1 MDCSK
6 QKRHAVLLYRSAMA
20 FLVFFFARP
29 LAYSQLSHSFGQ
41 IPVGNSDTNGFVR
54 VDKVFYSLSLGN
66 GRNAELFLKFSSDPR
81 QEPKYL
87 GVYWAIPFFDSNII
101 KLSTNRYRWVAPNL
115 RTYTFNKEQKA
126 DRGYKETYILNT
138 TGKLKLNVAKD
149 GSICIEN
156 VDDLKNRYLFKN
168 GRLVSF
174 CEGKDAD
181 TFKISY
187 ETGSRPSSVYNVG
200 KNSTE
205 IKFAYN
211 KDGFLAK
218 IVFPND
224 KKALFITYSECDTF
238 AEDGITKQGKLLK
251 SISSITFADGKKEE
265 YRYSAEAKKKNRN
278 ILTKKEEGEMS
289 ANVPINKFEQKIGE
303 DNKGFIEWDATTGII
318 VSDSGGEYAVRN
330 PIFDKYSSEYTDGV
344 FVADRKREMKTK
356 ESRISYKNPENK
368 YAEVWDYSLRT
379 AVKIEQNPHTGEQT
393 RTSYIG
399 TPGNASMKIRKI
411 EKKLAGENNWKI
423 SLTKAYDNK
432 GNLIREIDGQENV
445 VSIINKEAKTEYFTN
460 GILSKVIE
468 KNENNQS
475 LKELYADGRIRYMA
489 VNDGS
494 IMKESHYVNGI
505 LTKYTEYDLKTKK
518 YTTTRIGNSY
528 DIWDRTENGT
538 MRRIKLTNSKKE
550 ICIFYNKSGTIVTS
564 NSFNLG
570 RKEKQ

>member
-1 MDCSK
+1 MNNLK
-6 QKRHAVLLYRSAMA
+6 QKRHLLPLCRGVLAFFVLCLSAS
-20 FLVFFFARP
+20 FLSAQV
-29 LAYSQLSHSFGQ
+29 SHSFGQ

-54 VDKVFYSLSLGN
+54 VDKVFCDIALGN
-66 GRNAELFLKFSSDPR
+66 GRNAKLFFKFSSDPR

-87 GVYWAIPFFDSNII
+87 GAYWAIPFFDSNVV
-101 KLSTNRYRWVAPNL
+101 KLSANRCRWIAPNL
-115 RTYTFNKEQKA
+115 RPYTFNKAQKA
-126 DRGYKETYILNT
+126 ERGYKETYILNT
-138 TGKLKLNVAKD
+138 TGKLKLNIAKD
-149 GSICIEN
+149 DSICIEN
-156 VDDLKNRYLFKN
+156 VDDSRNRYLLKN

-181 TFKISY
+181 TFRISY
-187 ETGSRPSSVYNVG
+187 ENGNRPRMVYNVG
-200 KNSTE
+200 KNLTE
-205 IKFAYN
+205 IEFAYN
-211 KDGFLAK
+211 KEGFLTK

-224 KKALFITYSECDTF
+224 KRALFITYSECNTL

-356 ESRISYKNPENK
+356 ESRISYKKPENK

-423 SLTKAYDNK
+423 SLTKAYDDE
-432 GNLIREIDGQENV
+432 GNLIREIDNNGNIRSYLYRTLCNTKYK
-445 VSIINKEAKTEYFTN
+445 SIYEN
-460 GILSKVIE
+460 GILLEESGIKGDRLVYIFRIINNTSYKTIVKDEEISEYVNDKCIRRVLFSNGKIE
-468 KNENNQS
+468 KILIYVE
-475 LKELYADGRIRYMA
+475 E
-489 VNDGS
+489 VNPLVFS
-494 IMKESHYVNGI
+494 KSNISN
-505 LTKYTEYDLKTKK
+505 LT
-518 YTTTRIGNSY
+518 
-528 DIWDRTENGT
+528 
-538 MRRIKLTNSKKE
+538 
-550 ICIFYNKSGTIVTS
+550 
-564 NSFNLG
+564 
-570 RKEKQ
+570 Q

>member
-1 MDCSK
+1 MINSK
-6 QKRHAVLLYRSAMA
+6 QKHHLLPLCRGVVAFFVLCLSAS
-20 FLVFFFARP
+20 FLSAQV
-29 LAYSQLSHSFGQ
+29 SHSFGQ

-54 VDKVFYSLSLGN
+54 IDKVFCDIPLGD
-66 GRNAELFLKFSSDPR
+66 GSSAELFFKFSTDPR
-81 QEPKYL
+81 TEPKYM
-87 GVYWAIPFFDSNII
+87 GAYWTIPFFESNVVKI
-101 KLSTNRYRWVAPNL
+101 SSSNYRWIAPNL
-115 RTYTFNKEQKA
+115 RTYTFNKVPKN

-138 TGKLKLNVAKD
+138 TGSLKLNVAKD

-156 VDDLKNRYLFKN
+156 VNDPKNRYLFREGK
-168 GRLVSF
+168 LVSF

-181 TFKISY
+181 TFRISY
-187 ETGSRPSSVYNVG
+187 ENGNRPRMVYNVG
-200 KNSTE
+200 KNLTE
-205 IKFAYN
+205 IEFAYN
-211 KDGFLAK
+211 KEGFLTK

-224 KKALFITYSECDTF
+224 KRALFITYSECNTL

-330 PIFDKYSSEYTDGV
+330 PIFDKHSPEYMDNV
-344 FVADRKREMKTK
+344 FIADRKREMKTK
-356 ESRISYKNPENK
+356 ESRISYKKPENK

-423 SLTKAYDNK
+423 SLTKAYDDE
-432 GNLIREIDGQENV
+432 GNLIREIDNNGNIRSYLYRTLCNTKYK
-445 VSIINKEAKTEYFTN
+445 SIYEN
-460 GILSKVIE
+460 GILLEESGIKGDRLVYIFRIINNTSYKTIVKDEEISEYVNDKCIRRVLFSNGKIE
-468 KNENNQS
+468 KI
-475 LKELYADGRIRYMA
+475 LI
-489 VNDGS
+489 
-494 IMKESHYVNGI
+494 YVEEGNPLVFSKSNI
-505 LTKYTEYDLKTKK
+505 SNLT
-518 YTTTRIGNSY
+518 
-528 DIWDRTENGT
+528 
-538 MRRIKLTNSKKE
+538 
-550 ICIFYNKSGTIVTS
+550 
-564 NSFNLG
+564 
-570 RKEKQ
+570 Q

>member
-1 MDCSK
+1 MINSK
-6 QKRHAVLLYRSAMA
+6 QKRHLLLLYRSAM
-20 FLVFFFARP
+20 VFFVLNFSTIFAFAQVSR
-29 LAYSQLSHSFGQ
+29 YFGQ

-54 VDKVFYSLSLGN
+54 IDKVFCDIPLGD
-66 GRNAELFLKFSSDPR
+66 GSSAELFFKFSTDPR
-81 QEPKYL
+81 TEPKYM
-87 GVYWAIPFFDSNII
+87 GAYWTIPFFESNVVKI
-101 KLSTNRYRWVAPNL
+101 SSSNYRWIAPNL
-115 RTYTFNKEQKA
+115 RTYTFNKVPKN

-138 TGKLKLNVAKD
+138 TGSLKLNVAKD

-156 VDDLKNRYLFKN
+156 VDDSRNRYLLKN

-181 TFKISY
+181 TFRISY
-187 ETGSRPSSVYNVG
+187 ENGNRPRMVYNVG
-200 KNSTE
+200 KNLTE
-205 IKFAYN
+205 IEFAYN
-211 KDGFLAK
+211 KEGFLTK

-224 KKALFITYSECDTF
+224 KRALFITYSECNTL

-289 ANVPINKFEQKIGE
+289 ANVPINKFEQKIGK

-356 ESRISYKNPENK
+356 ESRISYKKPENK

-423 SLTKAYDNK
+423 SLTKAYDDE
-432 GNLIREIDGQENV
+432 GNLIREIDNNGNIRSYLYRTLCNTKYK
-445 VSIINKEAKTEYFTN
+445 SIYEN
-460 GILSKVIE
+460 GILLEESGIKGDRLVYIFRIINNTSYKTIVKDEEISEYVNDKCIRRVLFSNGKIE
-468 KNENNQS
+468 KI
-475 LKELYADGRIRYMA
+475 LI
-489 VNDGS
+489 
-494 IMKESHYVNGI
+494 YVEEGNPLVFSKSNI
-505 LTKYTEYDLKTKK
+505 SNLT
-518 YTTTRIGNSY
+518 
-528 DIWDRTENGT
+528 
-538 MRRIKLTNSKKE
+538 
-550 ICIFYNKSGTIVTS
+550 
-564 NSFNLG
+564 
-570 RKEKQ
+570 Q

>member
-1 MDCSK
+1 MNRIK
-6 QKRHAVLLYRSAMA
+6 QVCHLPLLSRRVTV
-20 FLVFFFARP
+20 FLVLYLSAAFAVAQVSR
-29 LAYSQLSHSFGQ
+29 SFGQ
-41 IPVGNSDTNGFVR
+41 IPVGNSDTNGFAR
-54 VDKVFYSLSLGN
+54 LDKGFYDISLGN
-66 GRNAELFLKFSSDPR
+66 GRSAELFFKFSSDPR
-81 QEPKYL
+81 LEPKYM
-87 GVYWAIPFFDSNII
+87 GVYWSIPFFESNVVKI
-101 KLSTNRYRWVAPNL
+101 SSSRYRWVAPNL
-115 RTYTFNKEQKA
+115 RTYTFNKAQKN

-138 TGKLKLNVAKD
+138 TGKLKLNIAKD
-149 GSICIEN
+149 DSIYIEN
-156 VDDLKNRYLFKN
+156 VDDSRNRYLLKN

-181 TFKISY
+181 TFRISY
-187 ETGSRPSSVYNVG
+187 ENGNRPRMVYNVG
-200 KNSTE
+200 KNLTE
-205 IKFAYN
+205 IEFAYN
-211 KDGFLAK
+211 KEGFLTK

-224 KKALFITYSECDTF
+224 KRALFITYSECNTL

-356 ESRISYKNPENK
+356 ESRISYKKPENK

-423 SLTKAYDNK
+423 SLTKAYDDE
-432 GNLIREIDGQENV
+432 GNLIREIDNNGNIRSYLYRTLCNTKYK
-445 VSIINKEAKTEYFTN
+445 SIYEN
-460 GILSKVIE
+460 GILLEESGIKGDRLVYIFRIINNTSYKTIVKDEEISEYVNDKCIRRVLFSNGKIE
-468 KNENNQS
+468 KI
-475 LKELYADGRIRYMA
+475 LI
-489 VNDGS
+489 
-494 IMKESHYVNGI
+494 YVEEGNPLVFSKSNI
-505 LTKYTEYDLKTKK
+505 SNLT
-518 YTTTRIGNSY
+518 
-528 DIWDRTENGT
+528 
-538 MRRIKLTNSKKE
+538 
-550 ICIFYNKSGTIVTS
+550 
-564 NSFNLG
+564 
-570 RKEKQ
+570 Q